1 MVYNAITTRLRR
13 YLFWNWSWNGIM
25 SQFFRLPR
33 KGREKRLKSKYNS
46 RFAAIIPEFVLG
58 SIFSPLTIQI
68 FIHITCKSWNCKI
81 ISPPETFTK

>member
-1 MVYNAITTRLRR
+1 
-13 YLFWNWSWNGIM
+13 M
-25 SQFFRLPR
+25 SQIFRLPR

-68 FIHITCKSWNCKI
+68 FIHITCKSWNCKV
-81 ISPPETFTK
+81 ISPSETFTK